1 MSLNVKTIL
10 NLVENGELKEEA
22 SIFVEIDGKFH
33 KLNFERIPQSG
44 AIILKE

>member
-1 MSLNVKTIL
+1 MSLKVKNIL
-10 NLVENGELKEEA
+10 ELVETGELNEEA
-22 SIFVEIDGKFH
+22 SIFVEIGGKFH